1 MPNRNEYFFMAIPC
15 NHKISNYL
23 RMKQRILI
31 IDDDQQSLY
40 LLSFL
45 LESNN
50 YEVFQSDSGLDGIAK
65 AREFKPDVIILDI
78 QLPEMDGYQVAKL
91 LRKNENFMPV
101 TIIAVSSFAMI
112 GDEKKALKAGANG
125 YIEKP
130 IDPNTFISQMKSFIP
145 QSRN

>member
-1 MPNRNEYFFMAIPC
+1 
-15 NHKISNYL
+15 
-23 RMKQRILI
+23 MKQRILV

-50 YEVFQSDSGLDGIAK
+50 YEVIQSDSGLDGIAK
-65 AREFKPDVIILDI
+65 AKETKPDIIILDI
-78 QLPEMDGYQVAKL
+78 QLPEMDGYQVTKL
-91 LRKNENFMPV
+91 LRKNDDLMNV
-101 TIIAVSSFAMI
+101 TIITVSSFAMI
-112 GDEKKALKAGANG
+112 GDEKKALEAGANG

-145 QSRN
+145 LSRN

>member
-1 MPNRNEYFFMAIPC
+1 
-15 NHKISNYL
+15 
-23 RMKQRILI
+23 MKQRILV

-50 YEVFQSDSGLDGIAK
+50 YEVIQSDTGLDGIAK
-65 AREFKPDVIILDI
+65 AKETKPDIIILDI
-78 QLPEMDGYQVAKL
+78 QLPEMDGYQVTKL
-91 LRKNENFMPV
+91 LRKNDDLMNV

-112 GDEKKALKAGANG
+112 GDEKKALEAGANG

-145 QSRN
+145 LSRN

>member
-1 MPNRNEYFFMAIPC
+1 
-15 NHKISNYL
+15 
-23 RMKQRILI
+23 MKQRILV

-50 YEVFQSDSGLDGIAK
+50 YEVIQSDTGLDGIAK
-65 AREFKPDVIILDI
+65 AKETKPDIIILDI
-78 QLPEMDGYQVAKL
+78 QLPEMDGYQVTKL
-91 LRKNENFMPV
+91 LRKNDDLMNV

-112 GDEKKALKAGANG
+112 GDEKKALEAGANG

-130 IDPNTFISQMKSFIP
+130 IDPNTFISQMKSFVP
-145 QSRN
+145 LSRN